1 MGFAKNIGKQLA
13 ALGIAALC
21 FGYFASY
28 VPYSMMTKMITD
40 GLFSGMNGV
49 GFSGFEIQP
58 VVVLGSFVSM
68 YVFITAA
75 GWWKYATHSKV
86 LGISFPRPQWF
97 TIISGLCTSGQII
110 TTTLAYTFS
119 GISIVFAMLL
129 MRGGVLIIAPMVDL
143 LVRRRKRKIYWPSW
157 VASALSMTAL
167 LVAFSEKAGTAITL
181 IAAID
186 IGLYLFGYFFRLYI
200 MSNFAKSDDAE
211 ERKRYFAEEQMV
223 ANPALL
229 IGLLIVG
236 ILGIGGDP
244 QSMATQVW
252 NGFASFP
259 FKGFFLVTFLIG
271 VFSYGTG
278 LFGSLIF
285 LDKRENTFTVPAN
298 RASSIL
304 AGVLA
309 TYLLHIYY
317 GQKPLNTYH
326 LAGAA
331 LIIIAILFLM
341 WRSIVEKKKAARK
354 VKTGEAATSAVAT
367 AA

>member
-1 MGFAKNIGKQLA
+1 MGSVKKLAGPFA
-13 ALGIAALC
+13 ALGIGLLC

-75 GWWKYATHSKV
+75 GWWKYATHSKI

-97 TIISGLCTSGQII
+97 TFLSGLCTSGQII
-110 TTTLAYTFS
+110 TTTLAYTFG

-157 VASALSMTAL
+157 VASALSLAAL
-167 LVAFSEKAGTAITL
+167 FVAFAEKAGTAMTL
-181 IAAID
+181 IAAVD
-186 IGLYLFGYFFRLYI
+186 IGIYLFGYFFRLYI
-200 MSNFAKSDDAE
+200 MSNFAKSDDVE
-211 ERKRYFAEEQMV
+211 ERKRYFAEEQLV
-223 ANPALL
+223 ANPVLL
-229 IGLLIVG
+229 LGLLIVG
-236 ILGIGGDP
+236 LFGIGGDP
-244 QSMATQVW
+244 SSIPTQVW
-252 NGFASFP
+252 AGFASFP
-259 FKGFFLVTFLIG
+259 FEGYFLVTFLIG

-309 TYLLHIYY
+309 TYLLHVYY
-317 GQKPLNTYH
+317 GQKAPNAYH

-331 LIIIAILFLM
+331 LIILAILFLM
-341 WRSIVEKKKAARK
+341 WRAMIEKKKAARK
-354 VKTGEAATSAVAT
+354 AKTAATS
-367 AA
+367 